1 MSTLLQDLRY
11 GLRTLLRAP
20 GFFAISVVT
29 LALGI
34 GATAVMYGFV
44 GAVLSAAAPL
54 ADMDRLAA
62 VWSHNRTQGETK
74 NVVSMQDF
82 EEWRR
87 RQTSFDRFAA
97 QRPGAVNLSGGGEP
111 IRATA
116 SFVTADIF
124 DVLQQHPVLGRAF
137 TPAEERPGAPRV
149 AIVSNRFWHDR
160 FDGRSDVLGREVMV
174 DARPVTIVGVLP
186 PSDLSR
192 DLMLPL
198 TIDPASAAYG
208 EHALFVM
215 ARLRR
220 GVTLEQAR
228 SEMAAIGDQLERE
241 HPATRR
247 GWGVNTRPLQEEF
260 FGPQARFVFA
270 LLGAAAL
277 AVLLIGCANIASLLL
292 ARGIGRSRELAVR
305 TALGASRGRL
315 VRQML
320 VENLALALAGT
331 AAGLLVAHWGL
342 GTLRTEFAGFGPSIT
357 ERVTLHGGVL
367 GFAAAAGVCSTLF
380 FGLLPALQSVR
391 TDVTQSLR
399 DGARATAGFRTRR
412 LRSVLVGTEVATAVL
427 FLVVALLLI
436 RTLQAFSRIEPGF
449 DATHVLTMR
458 ISLPAARYGEDAA
471 VAAFYA
477 RLTERLRASRGVLT
491 AGAGAR
497 VPTAGSRYNPN
508 RSIVIEGRPRT
519 GDETSFAADLTVTPG
534 YLEALRI
541 PLRAGRA
548 LDRGDGREAPLA
560 VVVSETVVRRY
571 FDGSP
576 ERALGARLRLGDEP
590 APDAWRVVVGI
601 VGDVRNDD
609 IDAPPLPMIYVPLAQ
624 RPSREMTVVM
634 RTTGDPLEHTQDAR
648 AAVSVVDVDQPVYE
662 VRSMEAIVEEDLRTS
677 LVLIAI
683 LGVFA
688 AVALALAALG
698 IYGVV
703 AHAVAQRTHE
713 IGVRMALGAAVG
725 DVVALVVRQGFTPV
739 AAGLIA
745 GLAAGFAVSRLMR
758 GMLYG
763 ITPNDPVTYAG
774 VVLTLV
780 GAALVACL
788 VPARR
793 AARIDP
799 LRAIRA
805 E

>member
-11 GLRTLLRAP
+11 GLRTLRRAP
-20 GFFAISVVT
+20 GFLAVSVVT

-44 GAVLSAAAPL
+44 SAALSAAAPV

-82 EEWRR
+82 EAWRR

-111 IRATA
+111 IRASA
-116 SFVTADIF
+116 LFVTAHFF
-124 DVLQQHPVLGRAF
+124 DVLQQQPVLGRAF
-137 TPAEERPGAPRV
+137 TPEEERPGAPRV
-149 AIVSNRFWHDR
+149 AIVSNRFWRDR
-160 FDGRSDVLGREVMV
+160 FEGRSDVLGREVLV

-198 TIDPASAAYG
+198 TIDPASPAYG

-215 ARLRR
+215 ARLRS
-220 GVTLEQAR
+220 GVTLNQAR

-241 HPATRR
+241 HPATHR

-260 FGPQARFVFA
+260 FGPQARLVFA

-292 ARGIGRSRELAVR
+292 ARGIGRNRELAVR

-315 VRQML
+315 LRQML
-320 VENLALALAGT
+320 VENLALASAGT

-342 GTLRTEFAGFGPSIT
+342 GILRAEFAGFGPSIT
-357 ERVTLHGGVL
+357 DRVTLHAGVL

-380 FGLLPALQSVR
+380 FGLLPALKSVR
-391 TDVTQSLR
+391 ADVTQSLR
-399 DGARATAGFRTRR
+399 DGARATGSFRTRR

-427 FLVVALLLI
+427 FLVVALLMI
-436 RTLQAFSRIEPGF
+436 RTLQALSRIEPGF
-449 DATHVLTMR
+449 DAAHVLTMR
-458 ISLPAARYGEDAA
+458 ISLPEARYGEDAA
-471 VAAFYA
+471 VATFYE
-477 RLTERLRASRGVLT
+477 RLTERLRASRGVVT
-491 AGAGAR
+491 AGAGVR

-508 RSIVIEGRPRT
+508 RSIVIEGRPRAA
-519 GDETSFAADLTVTPG
+519 DETLFAADLTVTPG
-534 YLEALRI
+534 YLETLRI

-548 LDRGDGREAPLA
+548 LDERDGSEAPLA
-560 VVVSETVVRRY
+560 VAVSETVVRRY
-571 FDGSP
+571 FDGSS

-601 VGDVRNDD
+601 VGDIRNDD
-609 IDAPPLPMIYVPLAQ
+609 IDAPSLPMVYVPLAQ
-624 RPSREMTVVM
+624 RPAREMTVVV
-634 RTTGDPLEHTQDAR
+634 RTVGDPLGHTHDAR
-648 AAVSVVDVDQPVYE
+648 AVVAAVDAGQPVYE

-677 LVLIAI
+677 VVLIAI

-688 AVALALAALG
+688 AVALTLAALG

-713 IGVRMALGAAVG
+713 IGVRMALGAAAG

-739 AAGLIA
+739 AAGLLA
-745 GLAAGFAVSRLMR
+745 GLAAGLAVSRLMR

-780 GAALVACL
+780 AVGLIACL
-788 VPARR
+788 SPARR

-799 LRAIRA
+799 LLAIRA